1 MRSLTRSCPAALL
14 LCLSLVWLLGL
25 AALPARAAESAMSKE
40 TSACLSCH
48 DKKGQIKKLDNGET
62 LSLHISTDKF
72 SHSVHGETDCEDCH
86 TGIEAK
92 THGKVKTPVASR
104 RQYTLDMRE
113 SCRDC
118 HKKNFK
124 SYEDGLHAALVK
136 EGPKDGRKDAPLC
149 SDCHNPHTLT
159 STKEVTPLSEV
170 PCAKCHDA
178 IFKAYSG
185 DVHGQERI
193 AKGKSAPIC
202 SDCHKAHEN
211 KSASLGTTVRDAC
224 LKCHDNAVAQH
235 KDWLPNTLRHFE
247 AISCPVC
254 HAPNAKRRVN
264 LRLYDQTSGLQM
276 QEKVGVPQ
284 FERLTLQA
292 DANNLGLDE
301 RALWS
306 LLNEFSQS
314 GKPGNT
320 VLRGRLEVMSGVE
333 AHQISDKA
341 HAIKDCDNCHRA
353 GAPAFQSVSLTMA
366 GPDGRPLRHT
376 VQKDVLTSLLAT
388 QSIRGFYAIGS
399 TRIQWLDV
407 LLVMVVIGA
416 CCVPLAHMGV
426 NRLFKG
432 FRARQEAQR
441 LADLK
446 AEVASSDPQDRT
458 EL

>member
-1 MRSLTRSCPAALL
+1 MRSLTKISPTALIL
-14 LCLSLVWLLGL
+14 RLSLVCMLGL
-25 AALPARAAESAMSKE
+25 FSLSARAADVDMSKE
-40 TSACLSCH
+40 TKACLDCH
-48 DKKGQIKKLDNGET
+48 NKKGQVKKLDNGET

-72 SHSVHGETDCEDCH
+72 ANSMHGETDCEDCH

-92 THGKVKTPVASR
+92 THGKVKTPVESK

-124 SYEDGLHAALVK
+124 AYEDGLHAALVK
-136 EGPKDGRKDAPLC
+136 EGPKEGRKDAPLC
-149 SDCHNPHTLT
+149 SDCHNPHTVT
-159 STKEVTPLSEV
+159 SAKEVTPLAEV
-170 PCAKCHDA
+170 SCAKCHDA
-178 IFKAYSG
+178 IFKAYSS

-202 SDCHKAHEN
+202 ADCHKAHEV

-224 LKCHDNAVAQH
+224 LKCHENAVAQH

-254 HAPNAKRRVN
+254 HAPTAKRRVN
-264 LRLYDQTSGLQM
+264 LRLYDQVSGLQM

-284 FERLTLQA
+284 FERLTQQA

-314 GKPGNT
+314 DKSGT
-320 VLRGRLEVMSGVE
+320 AVLRGRLEVMSGVE

-341 HAIKDCDNCHRA
+341 LAIKDCDTCHRA
-353 GAPAFQSVSLTMA
+353 GAPAFQSVSLTIA

-399 TRIQWLDV
+399 TRIKWLDV
-407 LLVMVVIGA
+407 LLVMVVFGA

-426 NRLFKG
+426 NLLFKG
-432 FRARQEAQR
+432 FRARQEAQK
-441 LADLK
+441 LAELSK
-446 AEVASSDPQDRT
+446 PATSPNPQDRT
-458 EL
+458 GL

>member
-1 MRSLTRSCPAALL
+1 MRSLTKISLTSLMLR
-14 LCLSLVWLLGL
+14 LSLACVLGL
-25 AALPARAAESAMSKE
+25 MNLHAWASGADMSKE
-40 TSACLSCH
+40 TKACLDCH
-48 DKKGQIKKLDNGET
+48 NKKGQVKKLDNAET
-62 LSLHISTDKF
+62 LSLYISEDKF
-72 SHSVHGETDCEDCH
+72 AHSMHGETDCEDCH

-92 THGKVKTPVASR
+92 THGKVKTPVESK

-124 SYEDGLHAALVK
+124 AYEDGLHAALVK
-136 EGPKDGRKDAPLC
+136 EGPKEGRKDAPLC

-170 PCAKCHDA
+170 PCAKCHEA

-185 DVHGQERI
+185 DVHGLERI
-193 AKGKSAPIC
+193 AKGKTAPIC
-202 SDCHKAHEN
+202 SDCHKAHEI

-224 LKCHDNAVAQH
+224 LKCHENAVAQH

-264 LRLYDQTSGLQM
+264 LRLYDQASGLQM

-306 LLNEFSQS
+306 LLNEFSKS
-314 GKPGNT
+314 DKPGST

-333 AHQISDKA
+333 AHQLSDKA
-341 HAIKDCDNCHRA
+341 QAIKDCDTCHRA
-353 GAPAFQSVSLTMA
+353 GAPAFQSVSLTIA

-399 TRIQWLDV
+399 TRIKWLDV
-407 LLVMVVIGA
+407 LLVMVVFGA

-426 NRLFKG
+426 NRMFKG
-432 FRARQEAQR
+432 FRARQEAQK
-441 LADLK
+441 LAELSTP
-446 AEVASSDPQDRT
+446 AASPNPQDRPG
-458 EL
+458 L